1 MSLPYRT
8 RQGLKRF
15 FLVLLAILVLA
26 VAVWLCWLLWL
37 SRYIIYTRDGAKL
50 DFSLDAQVAV
60 GEPALP
66 PGEQETVSIYYNEG
80 ENVVETTTE
89 LKQLLGYY
97 VELSQL
103 REDPAAVIDQLRT
116 LPAGTPVLVDVKNI
130 YGSAYFSSSV
140 VEPRSDQVEIAA
152 MDELIQYLSRSGL
165 YTIARL
171 PALCDKNYGRNHV
184 PSGIYH
190 KSRGYLWMDS
200 NGCYWLNPTK
210 DDTVS
215 YLMQQINELKNLG
228 FDEVVL
234 SHFYVTDN
242 QNIYF
247 PDDKAQA
254 LAKAAQTLVTSCTT
268 DTFAVSFVVD
278 TVFAP
283 PEGRNRLYL
292 MNAEAAQAA
301 ALADSLTLD
310 DPAIRAVFLTEFHDT
325 RFEAY
330 GVLRPLSTAE

>member
-1 MSLPYRT
+1 MSIPYRT

-37 SRYIIYTRDGAKL
+37 SRFIIYTQDGAKL
-50 DFSLDAQVAV
+50 DFSLDAQVAA

-66 PGEQETVSIYYNEG
+66 PPAQETISIYYNEG
-80 ENVVETTTE
+80 ENLVQTDTE
-89 LKQLLGYY
+89 LKQLAGYY

-103 REDPAAVIDQLRT
+103 REDPDGVLEQLRR

-140 VEPRSDQVEIAA
+140 VEPRSDQVDIAA
-152 MDELIQYLSRSGL
+152 MDELIQYLGRSGL

-184 PSGIYH
+184 PDGIYH

-200 NGCYWLNPTK
+200 NGCYWLNPSK
-210 DDTVS
+210 EGTVA

-234 SHFYVTDN
+234 SDFYVTDSE
-242 QNIYF
+242 NIYF

-254 LAKAAQTLVTSCTT
+254 LAQAAQTLVTSCTT
-268 DTFAVSFVVD
+268 DTFTVSFVVD
-278 TVFAP
+278 TAFP
-283 PEGRNRLYL
+283 PPAGRNRLY
-292 MNAEAAQAA
+292 MQNAEASQAA
-301 ALADSLTLD
+301 VLADSTGLE
-310 DPAIRAVFLTEFHDT
+310 DPSVRVVFLTEFHDT
-325 RFEAY
+325 RFDAY